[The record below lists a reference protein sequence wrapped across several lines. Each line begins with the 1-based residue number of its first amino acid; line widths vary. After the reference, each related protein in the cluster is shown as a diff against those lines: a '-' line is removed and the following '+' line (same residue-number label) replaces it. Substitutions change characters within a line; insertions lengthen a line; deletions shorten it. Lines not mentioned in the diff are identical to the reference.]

1 MALMATYPRHG
12 YTLDI
17 QAVRPALLR
26 GTENADERG
35 VRGANDAFGET
46 DRTVGDVS
54 RAVGKV
60 PD

>member
-12 YTLDI
+12 YILDI

-35 VRGANDAFGET
+35 VHGANDASGET
-46 DRTVGDVS
+46 GRTVGDVS

>member
-1 MALMATYPRHG
+1 
-12 YTLDI
+12 
-17 QAVRPALLR
+17 VLR

-35 VRGANDAFGET
+35 VRGANDVSGET
-46 DRTVGDVS
+46 DRMVGDVS